1 MVPGAIDKSPT
12 SLHGARRAH
21 DVEARAIVHQARRH
35 SFRRGVEPIPRAPF
49 MQPPALKLARRI
61 GIIPGAAVISPA
73 ESHSARCAE
82 AIRARTAL
90 RSTRGHNAGFGV
102 EPVPIR
108 AVKQPASLH
117 CSRCVEETPAI
128 IARNPA
134 EPHGAIR
141 NGSVVAGVQKV
152 APTCAFRKADSHDAL
167 VIEPIPKAPCI
178 QPSFG
183 WGRVLVVEPLVRS
196 RVVFPTVF
204 WMRRFGQCRGVGRRL
219 DRGFTACTRRAPFRR
234 IGRWS
239 QLICQNQNDGAH
251 PNTSRG
257 RHL

>member
-1 MVPGAIDKSPT
+1 M
-12 SLHGARRAH
+12 RR
-21 DVEARAIVHQARRH
+21 
-35 SFRRGVEPIPRAPF
+35 
-49 MQPPALKLARRI
+49 
-61 GIIPGAAVISPA
+61 
-73 ESHSARCAE
+73 

-90 RSTRGHNAGFGV
+90 RSTRGHNTGFGV

-196 RVVFPTVF
+196 RVVFPAI
-204 WMRRFGQCRGVGRRL
+204 FGTHCFGRYRGVGRRL
-219 DRGFTACTRRAPFRR
+219 DRRFTACTRRAPFRR
-234 IGRWS
+234 IGRRS
-239 QLICQNQNDGAH
+239 QLTCQN
-251 PNTSRG
+251 
-257 RHL
+257 